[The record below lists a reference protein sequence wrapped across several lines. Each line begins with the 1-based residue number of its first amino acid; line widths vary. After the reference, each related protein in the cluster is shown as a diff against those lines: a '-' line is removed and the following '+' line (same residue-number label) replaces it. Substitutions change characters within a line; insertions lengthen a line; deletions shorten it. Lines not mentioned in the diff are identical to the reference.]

1 MSEVRTLPAK
11 DGKGTI
17 TISRATVD
25 DVPAIKQMVNESYAK
40 YVERIGKPPAPMTA
54 DYEALLKTHD
64 VFVLR
69 PGDSSF
75 SSSSTETE
83 AVGSI
88 VLQAPQDSD
97 ALQINNL
104 VVSVASQGKGYGRIL
119 MNLAEEIA
127 KEKGRVALEL
137 FTNVKMWENIGLYA
151 KLGFDE
157 TERKVDSGYE
167 RVYFRKE
174 LSK

>member
-1 MSEVRTLPAK
+1 MSEVRTLPAR

-40 YVERIGKPPAPMTA
+40 YVERIGKPPAPMMA

-69 PGDSSF
+69 PGDSS
-75 SSSSTETE
+75 SPAAAE

-88 VLQAPQDSD
+88 VLQAPQESD

-127 KEKGRVALEL
+127 REKGRVALEL

-167 RVYFRKE
+167 RVYFRKA
-174 LSK
+174 LSN